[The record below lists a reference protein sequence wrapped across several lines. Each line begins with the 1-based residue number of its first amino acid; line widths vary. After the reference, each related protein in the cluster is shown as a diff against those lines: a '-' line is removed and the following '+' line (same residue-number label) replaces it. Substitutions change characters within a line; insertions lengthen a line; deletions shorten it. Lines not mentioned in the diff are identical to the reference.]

1 MPESPERV
9 CSTNDAPTISADF
22 LTGSAEIGLDRIRTR
37 LLDLTNRNKLL
48 NYRYPA
54 ASCVRVVDGSL
65 DEVYLRL
72 RDNEKAVFAAVPEP
86 DCDPDDR
93 PSAKEHADDI
103 GWNTSFDLDV
113 LPERKDSS
121 RTLRAL
127 HYPEHLDT
135 LSRQIGSA
143 AKTAIEE
150 SGTNMLHL
158 VFGFLEWYEADDS
171 KQPHF
176 APLVT
181 LPVTLERSDGRGKAI
196 DSVLDYSGEDVGT
209 NLSLVEKMRRDFS
222 LEMPFLD
229 DDDTPELYFSRFEQI
244 LNVKKRWRI
253 RRQMTLALLSF
264 GKLLMYRDLDPKN
277 WPAAQSISKHVL
289 VRGLF
294 EGTKNPTVALA
305 EEYSIDAPELKQQ
318 ISTTYG
324 PDARGNQFQRF
335 GPINGANGHRRLN
348 VLFTRAKKRTVVYS
362 SLDPDRI
369 QTTPNSPWGL
379 RALKQYL
386 VFARTGNL
394 QQPDQ
399 GGSQSDNDFER
410 SVGYVLREK
419 GYDVVPQVGVA
430 GFFIDLGVRHPSKP
444 GAFLLG
450 IECDGATYH
459 SGKSARDRDRLRQE
473 ILENLGWK
481 LHRVWST
488 DWFRSRDSEIK
499 RLLDRIEDLLK
510 KDPADLAEKST
521 TQLSDSLRKR
531 LIDLRESEIKL
542 AFPDSPLEVG
552 LLRKTLLDEFL
563 ETRPKTREEW
573 FKKIPHH
580 LRVSVDSKQ
589 IAKYLDRVLEII
601 ASCGA

>member
-1 MPESPERV
+1 M
-9 CSTNDAPTISADF
+9 
-22 LTGSAEIGLDRIRTR
+22 
-37 LLDLTNRNKLL
+37 
-48 NYRYPA
+48 
-54 ASCVRVVDGSL
+54 
-65 DEVYLRL
+65 
-72 RDNEKAVFAAVPEP
+72 
-86 DCDPDDR
+86 
-93 PSAKEHADDI
+93 
-103 GWNTSFDLDV
+103 
-113 LPERKDSS
+113 
-121 RTLRAL
+121 
-127 HYPEHLDT
+127 
-135 LSRQIGSA
+135 
-143 AKTAIEE
+143 
-150 SGTNMLHL
+150 
-158 VFGFLEWYEADDS
+158 
-171 KQPHF
+171 
-176 APLVT
+176 T

-444 GAFLLG
+444 GVFL
-450 IECDGATYH
+450 
-459 SGKSARDRDRLRQE
+459 Q
-473 ILENLGWK
+473 
-481 LHRVWST
+481 
-488 DWFRSRDSEIK
+488 
-499 RLLDRIEDLLK
+499 
-510 KDPADLAEKST
+510 
-521 TQLSDSLRKR
+521 
-531 LIDLRESEIKL
+531 
-542 AFPDSPLEVG
+542 
-552 LLRKTLLDEFL
+552 
-563 ETRPKTREEW
+563 
-573 FKKIPHH
+573 
-580 LRVSVDSKQ
+580 
-589 IAKYLDRVLEII
+589 
-601 ASCGA
+601 